1 MNKED
6 ESKTI
11 DELIAKYLHEG
22 NEIQT
27 VDQGATNHRN
37 KLANRKQRK
46 VLSLKKPRPDNE

>member
-1 MNKED
+1 MNKEH